1 MPEVHNFMTKDM
13 LLFINTKT
21 FLSPKNAD
29 LFKLKNMNQKASD
42 IKGLAETIQP
52 SKNVW
57 IPKTNKEKTEKNK
70 MEVV

>member
-29 LFKLKNMNQKASD
+29 LFKHKNQKASD
-42 IKGLAETIQP
+42 IKGLAETLQP

-57 IPKTNKEKTEKNK
+57 IPKTNK
-70 MEVV
+70 